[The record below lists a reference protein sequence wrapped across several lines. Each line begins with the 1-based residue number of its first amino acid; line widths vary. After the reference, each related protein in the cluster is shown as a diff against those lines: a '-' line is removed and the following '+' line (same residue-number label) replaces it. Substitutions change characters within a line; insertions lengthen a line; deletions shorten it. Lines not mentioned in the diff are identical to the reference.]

1 MPIVFLV
8 KQRETTM
15 RIALCLFLTAIACGH
30 DDSKPAP
37 APAPYSGPKVVKGS
51 TKGAVKAIMG
61 DPTDNGIGIGDG
73 ATSWAWTSPTL
84 CSPEAWRCSIN
95 FNSEGLVDRSTYIL
109 PNYLDSS
116 TF

>member
-1 MPIVFLV
+1 MPRFI
-8 KQRETTM
+8 
-15 RIALCLFLTAIACGH
+15 LCLLLTAACGSE
-30 DDSKPAP
+30 DSKPAP
-37 APAPYSGPKVVKGS
+37 APPYSGPKVVKGD
-51 TKGAVKAIMG
+51 TKAAVKAIMG
-61 DPTDNGIGIGDG
+61 EPTDNGIGIGDG

-95 FNSEGLVDRSTYIL
+95 FNAEGLVDRSTYIL